1 MPPLSIIRKHL
12 VTASSSLPPKKKV
25 ATCDHPH
32 FLPMILFRDNQSLK
46 INMADRPILSQM
58 HIQPIPLSLVSPCS
72 QSIKSEPPTPQ
83 TAEVLTD
90 LSGLISCVTMLP
102 GSMTLCSLGRSCFA
116 KLYHQKQH
124 CQQCASSLSLSLS
137 LSSLS
142 SQGTEKGLRTVLLEV
157 LSSVSFFPTSLFIQ
171 VSCSLLSLLLE
182 PMRPGTTRGM
192 VACDG
197 YVCSFAVF
205 FLF

>member
-1 MPPLSIIRKHL
+1 
-12 VTASSSLPPKKKV
+12 
-25 ATCDHPH
+25 
-32 FLPMILFRDNQSLK
+32 MILFRDNQSLK

-58 HIQPIPLSLVSPCS
+58 HIQPIPLSLISPCS

-90 LSGLISCVTMLP
+90 LSGLKSCVTMLP

-116 KLYHQKQH
+116 KLYHQKQR
-124 CQQCASSLSLSLS
+124 CQQCATSLSLF

-182 PMRPGTTRGM
+182 PMRPGTTRGI
-192 VACDG
+192 VA
-197 YVCSFAVF
+197 
-205 FLF
+205 